1 MEVKEVEFVYE
12 PRSGCQIR
20 HRHIRYKRQI
30 TAFSVQLEV
39 WHRGQWQP
47 VVRYDTAHGFA
58 HRDMIH
64 ADGRLEKTPLPLTH
78 YNDALTF
85 AETDLRVNASVY
97 AERFLREAES
107 HD

>member
-1 MEVKEVEFVYE
+1 
-12 PRSGCQIR
+12 
-20 HRHIRYKRQI
+20 
-30 TAFSVQLEV
+30 
-39 WHRGQWQP
+39 
-47 VVRYDTAHGFA
+47 
-58 HRDMIH
+58 MIH